1 MNIEQIKDNFRNR
14 FGAPLGKEAKV
25 SIKEGSDT
33 MLVGYNDI
41 VDFLTS
47 LQAEHEREMGE
58 LIKEILQPPH
68 FMFGTPTGENTIE
81 MKQAVDVLKIKA
93 IATRRGLLKEVTGA
107 EK

>member
-25 SIKEGSDT
+25 IIKEGSDT

-58 LIKEILQPPH
+58 LVQEILVGVHSPVY
-68 FMFGTPTGENTIE
+68 
-81 MKQAVDVLKIKA
+81 KARVLE
-93 IATRRGLLKEVTGA
+93 IATRRGLLKVTGG